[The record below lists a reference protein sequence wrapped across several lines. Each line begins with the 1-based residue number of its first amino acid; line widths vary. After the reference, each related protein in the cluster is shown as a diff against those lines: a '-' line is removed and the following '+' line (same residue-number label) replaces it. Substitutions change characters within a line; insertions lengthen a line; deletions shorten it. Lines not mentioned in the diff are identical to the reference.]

1 MEWDRS
7 GERVRIKGWDRSGE
21 RVGMC
26 PQKGWDGSG
35 EMVGN
40 GIGLEKG

>member
-7 GERVRIKGWDRSGE
+7 GERVRIKGWNRSGE

>member
-26 PQKGWDGSG
+26 PQKGCDGSG